1 MKMSKKKSIILI
13 LLLLIGI
20 VLTVIYVKEAYLKQR
35 EYVVEFEEAP
45 VYVSDLEDKSLLSEK
60 LSQGINCALLMYDME
75 SVQDVSISFVKA
87 VLFDFCDKP
96 EKYRN
101 NTVYYF
107 DHQALYNAVANKFG
121 ISVEELIE
129 TNNLP
134 KLDNNIVEHTLD
146 GDNFRAHVE
155 VTNVRWLDEGKAE
168 VSYNLHDSADYF
180 LWDGKVVLQEKD
192 GNMIFVSNVTS

>member
-1 MKMSKKKSIILI
+1 MKMTKKKSIILI
-13 LLLLIGI
+13 LLLLVGI
-20 VLTVIYVKEAYLKQR
+20 VLTILYVKEVHLKQR

-45 VYVSDLEDKSLLSEK
+45 IFVSDLEDKCTLSEK

-75 SVQDVSISFVKA
+75 SVKDVSISFVEA

-101 NTVYYF
+101 NTIYYF

-134 KLDNNIVEHTLD
+134 KLENNIVEHTLD
-146 GDNFRAHVE
+146 GDNCRAYVE
-155 VTNVRWLDEGKAE
+155 VTEVEWLDEVKAE
-168 VSYNLHDSADYF
+168 VSYKLYDSADYF